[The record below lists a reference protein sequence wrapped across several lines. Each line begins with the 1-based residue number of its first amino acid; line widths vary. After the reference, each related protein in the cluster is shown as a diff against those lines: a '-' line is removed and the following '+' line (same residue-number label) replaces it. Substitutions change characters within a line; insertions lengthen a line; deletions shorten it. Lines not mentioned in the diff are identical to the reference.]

1 MKHNRYNSPSTTVNI
16 RYKTETEIPILKK
29 NAKKAKMDISNFV
42 RSRTLEVK
50 CLCGLHIK

>member
-29 NAKKAKMDISNFV
+29 NAKKAKMDVSNFV

-50 CLCGLHIK
+50 CICGK